1 MTGRRLPQSPKK
13 LDAIPGQRQVD
24 AQTMAMIVSLASET
38 TILRARLDACERLLV
53 AAKLLAP
60 GAIDAFSPDPAAQI
74 ERDRQRTQSMAK
86 IFRSL
91 QEGAAAEWRRI
102 VDTAL
107 PTPDDF
113 LEQGV
118 ALEQTRYLVAPRSI
132 VVLLRS

>member
-60 GAIDAFSPDPAAQI
+60 GAIDAFSPDPAAQL

-91 QEGAAAEWRRI
+91 QEGAAA
-102 VDTAL
+102 DLASL
-107 PTPDDF
+107 SPDM
-113 LEQGV
+113 ETN
-118 ALEQTRYLVAPRSI
+118 A
-132 VVLLRS
+132 